1 MLQPNQIKVGDLRR
15 IIREAV
21 TSDMVEQPLEQLRQ
35 TISSM
40 APNDVAT
47 TEYVDSDT
55 GEIYLSKDDLA
66 RDSVLHPQHAED
78 RAELAR
84 MRKKWA
90 EEDAAANNELKE
102 EDDYI
107 QLASDVKDFASN
119 WSNFEEESEGMSPDE
134 AASDAALGF
143 FVDYPQW
150 RNGSDEMSRSDILA
164 WVVDEVYEAMTLA
177 K

>member
-1 MLQPNQIKVGDLRR
+1 MLQQNQIKVGDLRR
-15 IIREAV
+15 IIREAYG
-21 TSDMVEQPLEQLRQ
+21 TPEMVEQPLEQLRQ
-35 TISSM
+35 TISAM
-40 APNDVAT
+40 APNDIAT
-47 TEYVDSDT
+47 TEYVDSDS
-55 GEIYLSKDDLA
+55 GEIYLSKDELA
-66 RDSVLHPQHAED
+66 RKSVLHPQYAED

-90 EEDAAANNELKE
+90 EEDAEDELE

-107 QLASDVKDFASN
+107 QLASDVKEFASN
-119 WSNFEEESEGMSPDE
+119 WSNFEEESPGDISPEE
-134 AASDAALGF
+134 AASDAARGF

-150 RNGSDEMSRSDILA
+150 RNGSNEMSRSDILA